1 MKNSKDRDGLHQ
13 HLTEIVLLERKRHS
27 YFSWYGSKPMFM
39 SAVSNKLNRVR
50 CIISSCL
57 RGENDKFLSD
67 EKVKQQSWQN
77 YEQTTFTNIL
87 CLAICV
93 VSSLSSFKQVATRN
107 ILVETKEQRL
117 GGGGRG
123 GVKRYEKSRTRRAV
137 CRIEGKCCAQ

>member
-1 MKNSKDRDGLHQ
+1 MACINILPKSFFSSEKGI
-13 HLTEIVLLERKRHS
+13 LTFLGMVQSQCLCL
-27 YFSWYGSKPMFM
+27 
-39 SAVSNKLNRVR
+39 VSNKLNRVR
-50 CIISSCL
+50 CISSCL

-93 VSSLSSFKQVATRN
+93 VSSLSAFKQVATRN